1 MSTSYLHVRID
12 LQFNYRVRRK
22 WSCFK
27 ALSVGWYNCVYN
39 ERSARFFDTL
49 SSTAVDR
56 RRSASGINALLSIK
70 LSLPNFCRVI
80 CQVTTFSLENWKF
93 LITKVEVKGILAM
106 SMDLCLTVNK
116 SSGMSTF
123 QENSS
128 DASLYPPSD
137 YPFQYQVISVI
148 IGIVIFL
155 VGMLGN
161 ILVIVVVC
169 RTKCMHT
176 PTNCYLL
183 SLSVADC
190 LVLLSATLPSIP
202 EPFFHTGEW
211 PWGRITC
218 SVLIFLQYLGVQA
231 SSLSITM
238 FTIERYIAIC
248 HPMRAQRMC
257 TVQRAKRIIIA
268 IWIFTILYCAPWLG
282 LTAVVENEK
291 TGIPQCVH
299 RLEREKY
306 LAYYLTDLIAFY
318 VVPLLVSGILYALI
332 ARILF
337 INTMPRSKSD
347 EQHCTKDKFR
357 VKTSTSNSRKQVT
370 YFWIVITCRDI
381 RWKVIAIFFFFKISQ
396 LHGILKMVWAI
407 KYSVSTKKERN

>member
-1 MSTSYLHVRID
+1 MSTSHLDVKID
-12 LQFNYRVRRK
+12 LQFNYRVKRK

-49 SSTAVDR
+49 SSTAVDHR
-56 RRSASGINALLSIK
+56 QSASGINAFLSIK

-80 CQVTTFSLENWKF
+80 CQVTYYF
-93 LITKVEVKGILAM
+93 LSGKLKVSNKKKKVEVKGILTM
-106 SMDLCLTVNK
+106 SMDLCLTINE
-116 SSGMSTF
+116 SSEMSTF

-128 DASLYPPSD
+128 DVSLFPPSD

-211 PWGRITC
+211 PWGRVTC

-268 IWIFTILYCAPWLG
+268 IWIFTTLYCAPWLG
-282 LTAVVENEK
+282 LTAVVEQEK

-337 INTMPRSKSD
+337 INTMPRSKSE
-347 EQHCTKDKFR
+347 EQHCTKDKCR

-370 YFWIVITCRDI
+370 HALDCYY
-381 RWKVIAIFFFFKISQ
+381 
-396 LHGILKMVWAI
+396 M
-407 KYSVSTKKERN
+407 

>member
-1 MSTSYLHVRID
+1 MSID
-12 LQFNYRVRRK
+12 ICLT
-22 WSCFK
+22 
-27 ALSVGWYNCVYN
+27 AN
-39 ERSARFFDTL
+39 ESLNVTL
-49 SSTAVDR
+49 EKDNSSTV
-56 RRSASGINALLSIK
+56 
-70 LSLPNFCRVI
+70 SLVQP
-80 CQVTTFSLENWKF
+80 K
-93 LITKVEVKGILAM
+93 
-106 SMDLCLTVNK
+106 
-116 SSGMSTF
+116 
-123 QENSS
+123 
-128 DASLYPPSD
+128 D
-137 YPFQYQVISVI
+137 YPFVYQIISVI
-148 IGIVIFL
+148 MGVVIFL

-211 PWGRITC
+211 PWGGATC
-218 SVLIFLQYLGVQA
+218 SLLVFLQYLGVQA

-248 HPMRAQRMC
+248 HPMKAQRMC

-268 IWIFTILYCAPWLG
+268 IWIFTTLYCAPWLG
-282 LTAVVENEK
+282 LTVVVSDPR
-291 TGIPQCVH
+291 TQVATCAH

-318 VVPLLVSGILYALI
+318 IAPLLVSGILYGLI

-337 INTMPRSKSD
+337 INTIPRSKSQ
-347 EQHCTKDKFR
+347 EKHYPKSDKYR
-357 VKTSTSNSRKQVT
+357 VKTSTFSSRKQVT
-370 YFWIVITCRDI
+370 LHLCICKVHVSYHRLLYAKKFRDI
-381 RWKVIAIFFFFKISQ
+381 ATDSGEISYAFFFNLDFS
-396 LHGILKMVWAI
+396 LLW
-407 KYSVSTKKERN
+407 YS

>member
-1 MSTSYLHVRID
+1 
-12 LQFNYRVRRK
+12 
-22 WSCFK
+22 
-27 ALSVGWYNCVYN
+27 
-39 ERSARFFDTL
+39 
-49 SSTAVDR
+49 
-56 RRSASGINALLSIK
+56 
-70 LSLPNFCRVI
+70 
-80 CQVTTFSLENWKF
+80 
-93 LITKVEVKGILAM
+93 M
-106 SMDLCLTVNK
+106 SMDLCLTVNE

-128 DASLYPPSD
+128 DVSLYPPSD

-268 IWIFTILYCAPWLG
+268 IWIFTTLYCAPWLG

-337 INTMPRSKSD
+337 INTMPRSKSE

-357 VKTSTSNSRKQVT
+357 VKTSTSNSRKQVVRML
-370 YFWIVITCRDI
+370 IVIFG
-381 RWKVIAIFFFFKISQ
+381 VFAI
-396 LHGILKMVWAI
+396 LWMPYRVMVVYNSFASI
-407 KYSVSTKKERN
+407 KYHDPWFLLFCRIMVYINSAINPILYNAMSVKFRRAFQNILCCAVGKYKHGSDAYSEYTTDQRAAIRLNKCAGMERSYLLMPPNIKKTNSSMESITFTESDGCRAAI